1 MNIESSPY
9 QLILASGS
17 NYRKMLLARLGL
29 PFGCEA
35 PDIDESPRPSESAAD
50 LVSRLAKE
58 KARTIAAKHDGAVVI
73 GADQLAVFDGRTIGK
88 PGNREKAAAQLAAF
102 SGRRLDFLTCVAV
115 VCPDRDYSAQHTDT
129 TSVFFRQLEA
139 AEIDRYLSVEQ
150 PYDCAGA
157 FKAEALGISLFE
169 RVQNEDPSAIVGLPL
184 IETAKM
190 LRQAGFCVP

>member
-1 MNIESSPY
+1 MNTESSPY

-29 PFGCEA
+29 PFSCAA
-35 PDIDESPRPSESAAD
+35 PDIDESPRPAEPAAD
-50 LVSRLAKE
+50 LVSRLACE
-58 KARTIAAKHDGAVVI
+58 KARTIAARHDGAVVI
-73 GADQLAVFDGRTIGK
+73 GADQLAVFNGRTIGK

-102 SGRRLDFLTCVAV
+102 SGHRLDFLTCVAV
-115 VCPDRDYSAQHTDT
+115 VCPDRGYSALHTDT
-129 TSVFFRQLEA
+129 TRVFFRALEP

-150 PYDCAGA
+150 PYDCAGS

-190 LRQAGFCVP
+190 LRQAGFRLP